1 VKVIKA
7 LIEPPFKRSLHDII
21 EQQFSG
27 TNQTPSTVVMQDT
40 ETVFNM
46 CKGSVAD
53 QIEFGYRQLYL
64 FKLRHFPQMIGECP
78 KKEKDRPKPTIEEP
92 DLVT

>member
-7 LIEPPFKRSLHDII
+7 LIELPFKGSLHDII
-21 EQQFSG
+21 EQQFSS
-27 TNQTPSTVVMQDT
+27 TNQAPSTVVIQDT

-53 QIEFGYRQLYL
+53 QFEFGY
-64 FKLRHFPQMIGECP
+64 
-78 KKEKDRPKPTIEEP
+78 
-92 DLVT
+92 